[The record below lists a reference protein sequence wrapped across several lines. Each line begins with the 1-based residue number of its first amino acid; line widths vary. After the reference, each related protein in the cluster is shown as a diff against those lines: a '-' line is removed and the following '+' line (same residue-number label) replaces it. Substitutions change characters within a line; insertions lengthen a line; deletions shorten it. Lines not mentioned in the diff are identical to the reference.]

1 MYMSVFRSRKRADY
15 DAAAYAADAARMG
28 QLAQAQPGFLDYK
41 SFAAPDGE
49 TVTISVWESVE
60 AARAWARHPEHR
72 AVQARGREAYYAEYT
87 VYSCDGAVERR
98 FP

>member
-1 MYMSVFRSRKRADY
+1 MYMNVFRSRKRADY
-15 DAAAYAADAARMG
+15 DAAAYADAARMG
-28 QLAQAQPGFLDYK
+28 ELAQAQPGFVDYK

-60 AARAWARHPEHR
+60 AARAWGRHPEHR
-72 AVQARGREAYYAEYT
+72 EAQARGRDQYYEQFTMYA
-87 VYSCDGAVERR
+87 CDDARMRV